1 MLTIT
6 NIDFKQK
13 KIQSVEY
20 SGNVKDIQMSL
31 IKNTFCVKV
40 IYNEGETITQEVK
53 KPNKE
58 DTIEEVNMNLFDKET
73 ENTQQ
78 EQMNISCKIEE
89 QQEEVKEPEPE
100 PEPEE
105 VKEEE
110 PEQQE
115 QPKEEQQE
123 EPKEEQQEEVEEP
136 KEEQQEEVEEPKVK
150 KLTIEELK
158 EILIEKIEKK
168 NTALTYYRTIK
179 HAYEHFASNEVY
191 GLLQEGEEEIIYF
204 IEDTYKKNIS
214 TISTKLCGIL
224 KCYTVLNLESKLLK
238 DKIQHYKVL
247 LKVKQEADKEKVMD
261 KKSVEEGQEILNHC
275 KNEMNKLGEKV
286 KNDIQL
292 LNTWDITVQMY
303 CVLKIYLDIG
313 NLRGDEVVDMKIL
326 DTDTEDKINYINV
339 KTNQIIIKNHKTEK
353 SQGTRTIDIEDKKL
367 LNILKK
373 GLGKYLITD
382 KNNEPYKT
390 SSKFGEYFKSIIG
403 YNPYDLRKALTSK
416 CIRECLTEGNT
427 EALER
432 LSDTQGHSLTTMLN
446 NYNTY
451 NQENIILD
459 TCLID

>member
-1 MLTIT
+1 
-6 NIDFKQK
+6 
-13 KIQSVEY
+13 
-20 SGNVKDIQMSL
+20 
-31 IKNTFCVKV
+31 
-40 IYNEGETITQEVK
+40 
-53 KPNKE
+53 
-58 DTIEEVNMNLFDKET
+58 
-73 ENTQQ
+73 
-78 EQMNISCKIEE
+78 
-89 QQEEVKEPEPE
+89 
-100 PEPEE
+100 
-105 VKEEE
+105 
-110 PEQQE
+110 
-115 QPKEEQQE
+115 
-123 EPKEEQQEEVEEP
+123 
-136 KEEQQEEVEEPKVK
+136 
-150 KLTIEELK
+150 
-158 EILIEKIEKK
+158 
-168 NTALTYYRTIK
+168 
-179 HAYEHFASNEVY
+179 
-191 GLLQEGEEEIIYF
+191 
-204 IEDTYKKNIS
+204 
-214 TISTKLCGIL
+214 
-224 KCYTVLNLESKLLK
+224 
-238 DKIQHYKVL
+238 
-247 LKVKQEADKEKVMD
+247 MD
-261 KKSVEEGQEILNHC
+261 
-275 KNEMNKLGEKV
+275 KLGEKV
-286 KNDIQL
+286 KSDITL